1 MRTTR
6 ERRRSVPLR
15 GGLMIAVALITSL
28 AAGTTVSAGAAVP
41 SSHGWATASEITAL
55 LEKER
60 ADLKLSGLAVVVLS
74 GGSVL
79 FEGAFGDAAPGG
91 PTVTLNTPF
100 VLGSTSKQLTG
111 LAIQQLIAQ
120 GKLSLH
126 DTVGTLLRHLGSES
140 SPFADVTVAELL
152 SHTSGIS
159 TGAGTADVFDP
170 TPAFASLG
178 TETRHLLM
186 TAPSSMAG
194 TSFEYSNGNY
204 TLLGSI
210 IEEIT
215 GQTFETALQ
224 ILVGRPLGLDATT
237 SDLTAAQANGLASGH
252 YTWFGVID
260 STTPGP
266 RWPMGAPSAYT
277 SSTAA
282 DLTRLLKAELG
293 RPSGIDSA
301 VFGADHA
308 PLAAVDKYSRYAS
321 GWYMRSFWELH
332 DDDENFDD
340 PALPL
345 IYEHDGDTTR
355 ETSYLAFSP
364 DLGLGVIV
372 LSNTGL
378 GTDTARFSEFTY
390 RLLHT
395 IVGTTAAPHLVD
407 PVIAAAPVIMIVLP
421 LLQLAALILLTVSF
435 VRRRL
440 GRIARVI
447 LRVVAALVT
456 VVTVF
461 VAFVAVPE
469 RTNQSLFNRVW
480 WAGVPDLAVSTASSL
495 VFAAATIVFG
505 AVALIQAQHRRRSLS
520 VNDPADNASS
530 NH

>member
-1 MRTTR
+1 MMLLVVI
-6 ERRRSVPLR
+6 S
-15 GGLMIAVALITSL
+15 SF
-28 AAGTTVSAGAAVP
+28 AAGTTVSARAAVP
-41 SSHGWATASEITAL
+41 SASGWATASEITAFL
-55 LEKER
+55 QKER
-60 ADLKLSGLAVVVLS
+60 DDLKLSGLAVVVLS
-74 GGSVL
+74 EGSVL
-79 FEGAFGDAAPGG
+79 YEGAFGDATPGG
-91 PTVTLNTPF
+91 PAVTLNTPF

-111 LAIQQLIAQ
+111 LAIQQLIAE
-120 GKLSLH
+120 GKVSLH
-126 DTVGTLLRHLGSES
+126 DTVGALLHHLGSES
-140 SPFADVTVAELL
+140 SPFAEVTVAELL

-170 TPAFASLG
+170 TPAFTALG

-194 TSFEYSNGNY
+194 TRFEYSNGNY

-210 IEEIT
+210 IEEVT
-215 GQTFETALQ
+215 GQPFDAALQ
-224 ILVGRPLGLDATT
+224 MLVGRPLGLDATT

-260 STTPGP
+260 STMPGP

-293 RPSGIDSA
+293 RSSGIDSA
-301 VFGADHA
+301 VFAADHV

-321 GWYMRSFWELH
+321 GWYVRSFWELH
-332 DDDENFDD
+332 DSDENFDD

-364 DLGLGVIV
+364 DLGLGVVV

-378 GTDTARFSEFTY
+378 GTDSGRFSEFTY

-395 IVGTTAAPHLVD
+395 IVGTTAVPHVID

-421 LLQLAALILLTVSF
+421 LLQLGAVILLTESF
-435 VRRRL
+435 VRRRV
-440 GRIARVI
+440 GRIARSM

-456 VVTVF
+456 VVTLF
-461 VAFVAVPE
+461 VAVGVVPE
-469 RTNQSLFNRVW
+469 RTHESLFNRGW
-480 WAGVPDLAVSTASSL
+480 WAGVPDLAVSTAFSL
-495 VFAAATIVFG
+495 VFAAATIVVG
-505 AVALIQAQHRRRSLS
+505 AVALVYAQHRRRSLS

-530 NH
+530 KH